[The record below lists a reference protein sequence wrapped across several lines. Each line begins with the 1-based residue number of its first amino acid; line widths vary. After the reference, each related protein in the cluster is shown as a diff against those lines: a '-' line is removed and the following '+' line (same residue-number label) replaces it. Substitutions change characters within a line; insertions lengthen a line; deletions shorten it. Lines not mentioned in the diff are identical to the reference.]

1 MVLEAPKPKNW
12 SRDLVDDYADSLR
25 VYHVRLKSGPED
37 RPQIYTIHPNSF
49 RPGQGALSQVV
60 HACLSSLVGFFRP
73 RSPRTR
79 RQNQGRYAS
88 LCVRWAIAAGRLLDA
103 GWLVPPSKTHFSLCV
118 CPPAGAWLQRAE
130 KKRKRWACGLYHA
143 CPWCWCR
150 QFALPLF
157 KKLVFLCPSLIPAVR
172 PSRRYVSAPPGE
184 VDFSLLEVHVRI
196 AAKIDR
202 VSALQ
207 MEKIAARLLDR
218 KRLLVPRE
226 HLRGLFFLQTLEP
239 ALRTRDEKN
248 QVRWVVRRRKEF
260 TDAIPSHWVL
270 RHRVLLVIDKDTPP
284 LDQPFLRD
292 RLPRASVSV
301 RRHSLPTCRRDLIR
315 LVGRLCRFPAGLLH
329 SAWATWSVQALNTLG
344 RTSTGKGRR
353 HLCRATRAR
362 TARRRR
368 HVSRR
373 EGILAGPVPKPE
385 HARKKRKATRMP

>member
-1 MVLEAPKPKNW
+1 MVWEAPKPKHW
-12 SRDLVDDYADSLR
+12 SRDLVDDYADSIR
-25 VYHVRLKSGPED
+25 IYHVRLKSGPED
-37 RPQIYTIHPNSF
+37 RPQIFTIHPNSF

-60 HACLSSLVGFFRP
+60 HACLSPFASFFRP
-73 RSPRTR
+73 RSSYARL
-79 RQNQGRYAS
+79 QNKGRYAIARF
-88 LCVRWAIAAGRLLDA
+88 RWAIIAGRLLEA

-118 CPPAGAWLQRAE
+118 CPPAGTWLQRAE

-150 QFALPLF
+150 QLALPLF

-184 VDFSLLEVHVRI
+184 VDFSLLELHVRV

-202 VSALQ
+202 VSAHQ

-218 KRLLVPRE
+218 KRIPIPRK
-226 HLRGLFFLQTLEP
+226 HIRGLFFLQTLEP
-239 ALRTRDEKN
+239 ALRTRDEEGK
-248 QVRWVVRRRKEF
+248 VRWVVRRRKNFPDEQ
-260 TDAIPSHWVL
+260 PSHWVL
-270 RHRVLLVIDKDTPP
+270 RHRLLLVIDKETPP

-292 RLPRASVSV
+292 RLPRARISV

-329 SAWATWSVQALNTLG
+329 SEWAHWSVQALNALG

-353 HLCRATRAR
+353 QLCRATRAR

-368 HVSRR
+368 HISRR
-373 EGILAGPVPKPE
+373 EGLLAGPVPKPKNLT
-385 HARKKRKATRMP
+385 KK